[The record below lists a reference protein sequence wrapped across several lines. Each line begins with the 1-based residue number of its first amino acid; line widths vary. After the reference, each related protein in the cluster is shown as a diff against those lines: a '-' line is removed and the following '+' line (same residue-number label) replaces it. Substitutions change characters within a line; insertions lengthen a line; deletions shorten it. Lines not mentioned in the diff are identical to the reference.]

1 MNSICCVVTEI
12 KLFMLLLLFLLLL
25 LLLLLLMLLLLYMF
39 LCCCYKGKMVGIFY
53 LTISTVVSN
62 LIMVFFTF
70 EIQLDAWDTIP
81 TSGMQKVVLISS
93 DQSKKL
99 THKILHIIYIC
110 ILDDF
115 NFTASRWDLTR
126 CICKRNDK
134 KIQEN

>member
-1 MNSICCVVTEI
+1 
-12 KLFMLLLLFLLLL
+12 L
-25 LLLLLLMLLLLYMF
+25 
-39 LCCCYKGKMVGIFY
+39 LCCNWNQTVYVAVAVFVAVTVIVAVFVVVVVIKVKWLVFFY
-53 LTISTVVSN
+53 FTLSTVVSN
-62 LIMVFFTF
+62 LIMVVFTF

>member
-1 MNSICCVVTEI
+1 
-12 KLFMLLLLFLLLL
+12 L
-25 LLLLLLMLLLLYMF
+25 
-39 LCCCYKGKMVGIFY
+39 LCCNWNQTVYVAVAVFVAVTVIVAVFVVVVVIKVKWLVFFY
-53 LTISTVVSN
+53 FTLSTVVSN
-62 LIMVFFTF
+62 LIMVVFTF
-70 EIQLDAWDTIP
+70 EIQLDAWETIP

>member
-1 MNSICCVVTEI
+1 
-12 KLFMLLLLFLLLL
+12 L
-25 LLLLLLMLLLLYMF
+25 
-39 LCCCYKGKMVGIFY
+39 LCCNWNQTVYVAVAVFVAVTVIVAVFVVVVIKVKLLVFFY
-53 LTISTVVSN
+53 FTLSTVVSN
-62 LIMVFFTF
+62 LIMVVFTF
-70 EIQLDAWDTIP
+70 EIQLDAWETIP

>member
-1 MNSICCVVTEI
+1 
-12 KLFMLLLLFLLLL
+12 L
-25 LLLLLLMLLLLYMF
+25 
-39 LCCCYKGKMVGIFY
+39 LCCNWNQTVYVAVAVFVAVTVIVAVFVVVVIKVKWLVFFY
-53 LTISTVVSN
+53 FTLSTVVSN
-62 LIMVFFTF
+62 LIMVVFTF
-70 EIQLDAWDTIP
+70 EIQLDAWETIP